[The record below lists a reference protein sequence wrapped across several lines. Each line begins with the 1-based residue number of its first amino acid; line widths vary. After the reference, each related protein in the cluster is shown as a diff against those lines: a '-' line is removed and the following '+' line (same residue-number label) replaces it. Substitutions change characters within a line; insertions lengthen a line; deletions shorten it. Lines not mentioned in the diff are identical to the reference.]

1 MKKIVIIGNVASMML
16 RFRKEL
22 IINLVRQ
29 GDNVYCLA
37 NDFSPEDLK
46 VLSSWGV
53 KGIKFSLNSK
63 GINPFKDIIA

>member
-22 IINLVRQ
+22 IMNLVRQ

-37 NDFSPEDLK
+37 NDFSTEDLK

-53 KGIKFSLNSK
+53 KGVK
-63 GINPFKDIIA
+63 